1 MIIFKTITARN
12 FLSYGNSPTTWLLDK
27 HDSTLIVGKN
37 GHGKSVLLD
46 LVCFAIFG
54 KPYRSINK
62 PQLINAINGKNCV
75 TELELTV
82 DGVLYKI
89 IRGMKPNIFE
99 VYRDGKMLDQDAAMK
114 DTQEYL
120 EQTILKLNYKTF
132 CQVVILGSASFTPF
146 MQLSSLQRREVVE
159 DVLDIGI
166 FSKMNSVLK
175 ERISSNKEEARIIE
189 VKVDSAKKETV
200 AQKKIIQLIEKNT
213 SSRIAEI
220 DAEKFMFEN
229 ELVII
234 NDALT
239 SLNDDLSKI
248 DTASYIRMEKECN
261 TLLNKVDDAK
271 LAISQ
276 IKSKLSKFDKLSE
289 CPTCLQGVGHEHKS
303 IINLQFSK
311 EQIELQDFIDDK
323 TLVLDTMRN
332 ELLVINN
339 RKISIEDKIKTARNN
354 KVSTEDKIKEKIHQI
369 DRIQQDTGDLEDEKT
384 RLKDI
389 AREALIHINR
399 SNELSDER
407 QLQEISTVLLR
418 DNGIKTAII
427 REYLPVLNKLIN
439 KYLQVFDFFVNFN
452 LDESF
457 TEQIKSRGRDDFSYA
472 NFSEGEKRKIDLSIL
487 LAFRQIA
494 AMKNSAKVNLLLFDE
509 IADSSFDLD
518 ARAKFND
525 LLAEMSDSNVFVIS
539 HTDTAPDAYSA
550 VIKVEKRGDFSQYA
564 YV

>member
-146 MQLSSLQRREVVE
+146 MQLPSHQRREVVE

-234 NDALT
+234 NDVLT

-323 TLVLDTMRN
+323 TPVLDTMRN

-339 RKISIEDKIKTARNN
+339 RTISIEDKIKTARNN

-550 VIKVEKRGDFSQYA
+550 VINVEKRGDFSQYA

>member
-146 MQLSSLQRREVVE
+146 MQLPSHQRREVVE

-234 NDALT
+234 NDVLT

-323 TLVLDTMRN
+323 TPVLDTMRN

-339 RKISIEDKIKTARNN
+339 RTISIEDKIKTARNN